1 MGICLIFQNSITL
14 SFKHSYFL
22 NASGT
27 QFVRSILSIYAVEIL
42 PNSSDYS
49 CGKFELE
56 EVDKIRLW
64 LFDYSFSAV
73 L

>member
-1 MGICLIFQNSITL
+1 MGICLIFQNSTHT
-14 SFKHSYFL
+14 FKHSYFL

-49 CGKFELE
+49 CGKLELE
-56 EVDKIRLW
+56 EVDKIRL
-64 LFDYSFSAV
+64 
-73 L
+73 